1 MVKARDALIK
11 GFGQAKRYVGKQL
24 RKLVKARMRGET
36 FRKWVGRNIDNSLL
50 ASFIDVV
57 QVILGL
63 VVTIIYFQENWLVLN
78 TSATTDAN
86 IDGLQLGISIFFTFD
101 YLVQIYAS
109 DNRRSFFFSPFSLV
123 DLVTILPQWFETI
136 LDKLN
141 IKTYQTTSSALK
153 TLRSLRFLRAFRLLA
168 FSKTA
173 KHRQMGVLCL
183 TVMGI
188 IVCSAG
194 IIQAIEACGDTT
206 IVTLNGTEVIVSNE
220 GNCQNMEIYNAC
232 YFVVI
237 TIATLGYGDI
247 APKSQNGKLAVIG
260 LIIWTGIL
268 LPLQISKLSD
278 VLSRETEYDKSFK
291 ERKEKN
297 PHILICGEV
306 NSGALDFFLRQFLHP
321 NNMNW
326 KDKVVILC
334 PSLPSH
340 NLKRILLNG
349 AYEQRVVYL
358 QGSAM
363 LDSDLKRASAATAR
377 LCFVMINKLSTDGDQ
392 SDTASNL
399 LTISLRHY
407 TRRVPLFVQVLKT
420 DNIRHVH
427 LSGANNIVCIDQVK
441 LGILAK
447 SCLIPGLCAFLCNI
461 LFTFRPLYTQST
473 LWAAEFLDGCC
484 NDIYEAHPPAF
495 LNGLISYRILAY
507 VLYQEIQAVP
517 LAVCDNAYFE
527 LCLFPARML
536 INKTHTMFV
545 LCKHPDCVRRI
556 EGLSFAVL
564 QKYHTVIPNFDAIM
578 SSWNSGVGSIKTRLR
593 SMAQRSSVTRTASLI
608 VSQISKHSRS
618 GSIPHETRIVPC
630 GPDDPKPSS
639 DDGDDD
645 DEDVFKADEP
655 AAVPAVDAK
664 AAASLAANTK
674 PSAEASAT
682 TNRPAPLEVPHHT
695 PGVNDLPP
703 LKVHKEPA
711 LSNDL
716 VPRSMS
722 SILDISTEI
731 PTAEVPPS
739 EVPPTEVP
747 PVATKPRL
755 SVEYAAPAPDPRR
768 RSYHERNTVTR
779 FELQPAPAQDEGR
792 SSIARTYELFLLTR
806 IPHDVRNHIIL
817 CGMPNMLHDFV
828 APLRE
833 MRLAHSSQSMPN
845 VLASSHLSNAI
856 PIVIV
861 SPLPITEK
869 QHGGI
874 AAYEQ
879 VYYLQASPLHEIT
892 LREAQVYQAA
902 NVVIL
907 SSCTRTSVDDNQEQT
922 LDFIDQNMIDTDAIT
937 LHRFITE
944 ACENNC
950 APGAPMPKITI
961 ELSRPSSLR
970 FLKDEHAKLDSAEDA
985 REIRQ
990 LTRQVISRADDPLDN
1005 ICSPL
1010 YAAGKV
1016 FISNSLDA
1024 ILGSCNTYGSIIDLF
1039 HLLVLG
1045 EPQGL
1050 DAMRKTRCLDQIA
1063 VPAAYWSKPY
1073 GLCYQ
1078 EMLLKHEILCVAV
1091 YRARTTN
1098 TSFVS
1103 MNPLEETLLSPQDK
1117 LFVIH

>member
-1 MVKARDALIK
+1 MQWIEARKRVVAI
-11 GFGQAKRYVGKQL
+11 KRYVLRLL
-24 RKLVKARMRGET
+24 RKLMKPRMRGES

-50 ASFIDVV
+50 AAFIDVV

-63 VVTIIYFQENWLVLN
+63 VVTIIYFNENWLALN
-78 TSATTDAN
+78 TSTE
-86 IDGLQLGISIFFTFD
+86 DGGTETLQLGISVFFTVD
-101 YLVQIYAS
+101 YFIRIYAS
-109 DNRRSFFFSPFSLV
+109 DNRRTFFWSPFSMV
-123 DLVTILPQWFETI
+123 DLVTILPQWIEII

-141 IKTYQTTSSALK
+141 VKTYKSTSSALK

-168 FSKTA
+168 FAKTA
-173 KHRQMGVLCL
+173 KRRQSGVLFL
-183 TVMGI
+183 TVMAI

-194 IIQAIEACGDTT
+194 MIQAIEACGSST
-206 IVTLNGTEVIVSNE
+206 S
-220 GNCQNMEIYNAC
+220 NCQDMEIYNAC

-291 ERKEKN
+291 ERKEKS

-349 AYEQRVVYL
+349 AYEQRVIYL

-363 LDSDLKRASAATAR
+363 LDSDLRRASASTAR

-407 TRRVPLFVQVLKT
+407 TKRVPLFVQVLKS

-427 LSGANNIVCIDQVK
+427 LSGANNIVCIDQLK

-461 LFTFRPLYTQST
+461 LFTFRPLYVQST
-473 LWAAEFLDGCC
+473 LWAGEFLEGCC
-484 NDIYEAHPPAF
+484 NDVYEIHVPPF
-495 LNGLISYRILAY
+495 LHGFISYKVLAY
-507 VLYQEIQAVP
+507 ILFEEFQAVP
-517 LAVCDNAYFE
+517 IALCDNSGFE
-527 LCLFPARML
+527 LNLLPVRTPV
-536 INKTHTMFV
+536 NKMHTILV
-545 LCKHPDCVRRI
+545 LSKHADCVRRI
-556 EGLSFAVL
+556 ETLSYTLL
-564 QKYHTVIPNFDAIM
+564 QKYQNIIPNY
-578 SSWNSGVGSIKTRLR
+578 SGLARVWSTTDSLKTRLR
-593 SMAQRSSVTRTASLI
+593 SMAQRASINRAQSVP
-608 VSQISKHSRS
+608 SQISKASTLNSSRV
-618 GSIPHETRIVPC
+618 GTARRVAPCNPEHEKALSQSNDLDDEPVEVVNDIATSPNMSDIVNSNTTT
-630 GPDDPKPSS
+630 GPSS
-639 DDGDDD
+639 
-645 DEDVFKADEP
+645 VSRQEP
-655 AAVPAVDAK
+655 LMHAPR
-664 AAASLAANTK
+664 LA
-674 PSAEASAT
+674 
-682 TNRPAPLEVPHHT
+682 
-695 PGVNDLPP
+695 DLPP
-703 LKVHKEPA
+703 VALHHDVKSMMGPTLNEIKSDVLEALQTHRSRTEHKSRDLKSVGEF
-711 LSNDL
+711 
-716 VPRSMS
+716 
-722 SILDISTEI
+722 
-731 PTAEVPPS
+731 EVPS
-739 EVPPTEVP
+739 EF
-747 PVATKPRL
+747 
-755 SVEYAAPAPDPRR
+755 RR
-768 RSYHERNTVTR
+768 RVTQKS
-779 FELQPAPAQDEGR
+779 FENFVLSP
-792 SSIARTYELFLLTR
+792 
-806 IPHDVRNHIIL
+806 IPHNLSNHIIL

-833 MRLAHSSQSMPN
+833 IRLQHSSSSMPN
-845 VLASSHLSNAI
+845 VLASSNLSNTI
-856 PIVIV
+856 PIVIIT
-861 SPLPITEK
+861 PITITEK
-869 QHGGI
+869 QHASI
-874 AAYEQ
+874 AAYDQ
-879 VYYLQASPLHEIT
+879 VFYLQASPLHEIT

-902 NVVIL
+902 TIVIL
-907 SSCTRTSVDDNQEQT
+907 GSCTRTSLDDDQEQS

-944 ACENNC
+944 ACENNRTEL
-950 APGAPMPKITI
+950 GVIPKIII

-970 FLKDEHAKLDSAEDA
+970 FLKDEHTMLDSEEDLK
-985 REIRQ
+985 EIRL

-1024 ILGSCNTYGSIIDLF
+1024 LLGSCNSYGSVIDLF
-1039 HLLVLG
+1039 HLLIMG
-1045 EPQGL
+1045 EPPESGQKG
-1050 DAMRKTRCLDQIA
+1050 RCLDQIS
-1063 VPAAYWSKPY
+1063 VPVKYCDKPY

-1078 EMLLKHEILCVAV
+1078 EMLLKHDILCVGV
-1091 YRARTTN
+1091 YRSRSTN

-1103 MNPLEETLLSPQDK
+1103 MNPSEDILLHAHDK